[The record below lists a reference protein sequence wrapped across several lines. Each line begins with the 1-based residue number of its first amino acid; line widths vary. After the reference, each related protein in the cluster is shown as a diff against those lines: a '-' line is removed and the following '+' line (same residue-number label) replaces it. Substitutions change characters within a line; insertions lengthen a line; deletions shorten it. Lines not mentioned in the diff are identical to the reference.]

1 VNFSKS
7 FIVPINIDEEKM
19 QILAGILGCQIGSM
33 PFTYLGL
40 PLGTTKP
47 TIQEFMPML
56 SRIERRLMGI
66 TPFTSYAG
74 RLTLNNSV
82 LSALSTYFMCVVE
95 LPVEKIDQIN
105 KYRRYCIWRGSDLN
119 KKGNCLA
126 AWSKVQRPKS
136 QGGLGI
142 INLAAQN
149 KALLLKHL
157 HTFFNKVDIPWVS
170 LTWKA
175 YYSAALAPQ
184 ARSIMGFFWWR
195 SLCRLFDQ
203 YRGYAKAVVSKGD
216 TTMFWKDI

>member
-95 LPVEKIDQIN
+95 LSVEKIDQIN
-105 KYRRYCIWRGSDLN
+105 KYIRHCIWRGSDLN

-126 AWSKVQRPKS
+126 A
-136 QGGLGI
+136 
-142 INLAAQN
+142 
-149 KALLLKHL
+149 
-157 HTFFNKVDIPWVS
+157 
-170 LTWKA
+170 
-175 YYSAALAPQ
+175 
-184 ARSIMGFFWWR
+184 
-195 SLCRLFDQ
+195 
-203 YRGYAKAVVSKGD
+203 
-216 TTMFWKDI
+216 